1 MAVDARIVVDYPDSI
16 YMDEVQFRRGE
27 NLFVNREHEAA
38 ELAYGHIVE
47 NYPDSR
53 FFDKALY
60 KYGWAQFKQGRFED
74 GQASFIRLLDI
85 NLEHNNIR
93 EIDFNPALS
102 RANQELLEDVIRVVS
117 LSFTYQEDTEYI
129 TQYFRQNGKRDYEPL
144 LYRKLGEIY
153 LDKERVFDGAN
164 LFLGYSREY
173 PFSPHSP
180 YFHQRAI
187 ETYQQAGY
195 SDLVL

>member
-1 MAVDARIVVDYPDSI
+1 MRTTTFAKSI
-16 YMDEVQFRRGE
+16 
-27 NLFVNREHEAA
+27 
-38 ELAYGHIVE
+38 
-47 NYPDSR
+47 S
-53 FFDKALY
+53 
-60 KYGWAQFKQGRFED
+60 
-74 GQASFIRLLDI
+74 IRPC
-85 NLEHNNIR
+85 R
-93 EIDFNPALS
+93 
-102 RANQELLEDVIRVVS
+102 RANQELLEDVLRVVA

-153 LDKERVFDGAN
+153 LDNERVFDGAN
-164 LFLGYSREY
+164 LFLGYSSEY

-195 SDLVL
+195 SDLVLEQKIAFVNSYDVTPSTGRYKIRKHSRR